1 MNEIKNY
8 TMNFSYGRS
17 QCDLNLLRKLAF
29 TEIHGSKLVAA
40 IGSCSQFT
48 VTA

>member
-17 QCDLNLLRKLAF
+17 HCELNLLRKLAF
-29 TEIHGSKLVAA
+29 TEIHCVAGVAA
-40 IGSCSQFT
+40 FARAAEYSL
-48 VTA
+48 